1 MPDNSQQLSLKK
13 IFVFWLPLGA
23 TWLMMA
29 IEGPFLAALIARLA
43 EPKFNL
49 AAYGVA
55 FAFALIIEAPIIMI
69 MSASTALVKDKQ
81 SFYKLKI
88 FTYFLNALI
97 TIVMLIIVIPPVF
110 FFIAEDLIGLP
121 ERIAYL
127 THISTIILIPW
138 AGAIGYRRFYQGILI
153 RNNLTRRVAY
163 GTVIRLITMAVTA
176 LVIYL
181 NFEIPGAAVGA
192 TALSIAVLA
201 EAVASR
207 FMVSGVLK
215 KLPDPSNSSG
225 GKLTYKGI
233 IKFYYPLALT
243 ALISLG
249 VQPIVTFFI
258 VKSKMPIESLA
269 VLPVV
274 TSFVFIF
281 RALGLSYQE
290 VIIALLGEYKSNY
303 IPLRKFGIVL
313 GGALSVILILVAFT
327 PLSEFWFTDISGLS
341 YSLSEFAKTPLMI
354 MTIIPALTVLIC
366 FQRAVLVSNNN
377 TGPIT
382 WGTAV
387 EFILIILVMVLS
399 INILSLVGAIAA
411 TSAFVIGRVAA
422 NIYLTPSVSKSLRS
436 LQTYKD

>member
-1 MPDNSQQLSLKK
+1 M
-13 IFVFWLPLGA
+13 
-23 TWLMMA
+23 
-29 IEGPFLAALIARLA
+29 
-43 EPKFNL
+43 
-49 AAYGVA
+49 
-55 FAFALIIEAPIIMI
+55 
-69 MSASTALVKDKQ
+69 
-81 SFYKLKI
+81 
-88 FTYFLNALI
+88 
-97 TIVMLIIVIPPVF
+97 
-110 FFIAEDLIGLP
+110 
-121 ERIAYL
+121 
-127 THISTIILIPW
+127 
-138 AGAIGYRRFYQGILI
+138 
-153 RNNLTRRVAY
+153 
-163 GTVIRLITMAVTA
+163 
-176 LVIYL
+176 
-181 NFEIPGAAVGA
+181 
-192 TALSIAVLA
+192 LA

-215 KLPDPSNSSG
+215 KLPDPSKSSG
-225 GKLTYKGI
+225 GKLTYKRI

-258 VKSKMPIESLA
+258 VKSRMPIESLA

-313 GGALSVILILVAFT
+313 GGSLSVILILVAFT

-366 FQRAVLVSNNN
+366 FQRAVLVSNKN

-436 LQTYKD
+436 L